1 MSRQWLKRCA
11 IGAMTVVMTVSSLPM
26 AAFADPNGYNGGGN
40 AFTNVNGEQVT
51 IGNDAITRTFSIA
64 DGKLA
69 TLEIDNKRAN
79 TKLTPGPDSEE
90 FIIKRTKKDAA
101 GQQPIDQT
109 GWTATADSEENIGEG
124 APHHGHAS
132 NIIDNDQSTFWHTG
146 DCGRFSVHPT
156 PGSRE
161 TAGTR
166 PVSASPASARCVPT
180 ETTPSSGPARP

>member
-1 MSRQWLKRCA
+1 MSRPWLKRCA

-26 AAFADPNGYNGGGN
+26 AAFADPNGYNGGGD

-64 DGKLA
+64 GEKLT

-79 TKLTPGPDSEE
+79 TKLTPGVDSEE
-90 FIIKRTKKDAA
+90 FIIKRTKKDAV

-124 APHHGHAS
+124 APPP
-132 NIIDNDQSTFWHTG
+132 W
-146 DCGRFSVHPT
+146 
-156 PGSRE
+156 
-161 TAGTR
+161 TR
-166 PVSASPASARCVPT
+166 LQYHR
-180 ETTPSSGPARP
+180 